1 VEIIDYLRVLRMRL
15 AVLIGL
21 PLLSVAGVAVGVFV
35 VEPHHYTVTA
45 TVAAP
50 ALVGGA
56 TYHQYAGANADKAFV
71 YNFISSA
78 TSDVVL
84 QQVADQVHLSKKEI
98 RSGLT
103 ASESGQ
109 QSSLIQLTYTT
120 SDRKMAAPVITAVAS
135 DTLRYLFSSQLQL
148 AQAPVTQAQAALTSN
163 QLALAAI
170 RKQAGVAEPDQTLNV
185 LQGELASE
193 QETQAVQRAD
203 GNATTAANLAPSVA
217 ALQNSI
223 SVLTPEAAAYTK
235 LLNQQTVD
243 EATLR
248 QDQGT
253 LQQAQ
258 SQYGAANPADGV
270 VVVGNTGNS
279 KILTIFGKDI
289 VLAFGGALT
298 LALVLIAILEIFTRG
313 NKAQA
318 GAPDEPTPD
327 GGHRDME
334 SAPMIGAA
342 PKIDVDA

>member
-15 AVLIGL
+15 AILIGL

-35 VEPHHYTVTA
+35 VQPHHYTVTA
-45 TVAAP
+45 TVATP

-56 TYHQYAGANADKAFV
+56 TYHQYAGADANKAFV
-71 YNFISSA
+71 YNFVSSA

-98 RSGLT
+98 RGGLT
-103 ASESGQ
+103 ANESGQ
-109 QSSLIQLTYTT
+109 ESSLIQLTYTT
-120 SDRKMAAPVITAVAS
+120 SDKKMAAPVIKAVAS

-148 AQAPVTQAQAALTSN
+148 AQSPVTQAQTTLN
-163 QLALAAI
+163 NDQLALAAI
-170 RKQAGVAEPDQTLNV
+170 RKQTGLAEPDQTLNV

-193 QETQAVQRAD
+193 QETQAVERAD
-203 GNATTAANLAPSVA
+203 GNATTAGNLAPSIA
-217 ALQNSI
+217 ALQSSI
-223 SVLTPEAAAYTK
+223 TVLTPEATSYTK
-235 LLNQQTVD
+235 LVQQQTED

-248 QDQGT
+248 QDQAT

-258 SQYGAANPADGV
+258 SQYGAANPADG

-289 VLAFGGALT
+289 VLAFGAALT
-298 LALVLIAILEIFTRG
+298 LALVLIAVLEIFTRR
-313 NKAQA
+313 NNAPA
-318 GAPDEPTPD
+318 PSPDEPNPD
-327 GGHRDME
+327 GGHRDMG
-334 SAPMIGAA
+334 SAPMITAA

>member
-1 VEIIDYLRVLRMRL
+1 
-15 AVLIGL
+15 
-21 PLLSVAGVAVGVFV
+21 VFV
-35 VEPHHYTVTA
+35 VEPHHYTVSA

-71 YNFISSA
+71 YNFVSSA

-84 QQVADQVHLSKKEI
+84 QQVADQLHLNKKGI
-98 RSGLT
+98 RAGLT
-103 ASESGQ
+103 ANESGQ
-109 QSSLIQLTYTT
+109 QSSLIDLTYTT
-120 SDRKMAAPVITAVAS
+120 ADRKIAAPVIKAVAA

-148 AQAPVTQAQAALTSN
+148 AQAPVAQAQASLNSN
-163 QLALAAI
+163 QLALAAV
-170 RKQAGVAEPDQTLNV
+170 RKQTGLAEPDQTLTV

-203 GNATTAANLAPSVA
+203 GNATTAANLAPSIA
-217 ALQNSI
+217 ALQNNI
-223 SVLTPEAAAYTK
+223 SVLAPEATAYTK
-235 LLNQQTVD
+235 LLSQQNED
-243 EATLR
+243 EITLR
-248 QDQGT
+248 RVQGT

-258 SQYGAANPADGV
+258 SQYGAANPANGV

-279 KILTIFGKDI
+279 KILSLFGKQV

-298 LALVLIAILEIFTRG
+298 LALVLIAVLEIFTRR

-318 GAPDEPTPD
+318 DAPDEPD
-327 GGHRDME
+327 SDEGHRGVE
-334 SAPMIGAA
+334 SNPVIGPA

>member
-1 VEIIDYLRVLRMRL
+1 MEIIDYLRVLRMRL
-15 AVLIGL
+15 VVLIGL

-71 YNFISSA
+71 YNFVSSA

-84 QQVADQVHLSKKEI
+84 QQVADEVHLTKKEI
-98 RSGLT
+98 RGGLT
-103 ASESGQ
+103 ATESGQ
-109 QSSLIQLTYTT
+109 QSSLILLTYTT

-148 AQAPVTQAQAALTSN
+148 AQAPVTQAQAAVNSN

-203 GNATTAANLAPSVA
+203 GNATTATNLAPSIA

-223 SVLTPEAAAYTK
+223 SVLTPEATAYTK

-270 VVVGNTGNS
+270 VVGNTGNS

-298 LALVLIAILEIFTRG
+298 LALVLIAVLEIFTRR
-313 NKAQA
+313 NTAHA
-318 GAPDEPTPD
+318 DSPDPD
-327 GGHRDME
+327 GGHRNVE